1 MSGFVPQKIDK
12 EIISIRISTD
22 MLKKLDNLS
31 AKYEISRNEFINQC
45 IQYAIDHMD
54 DSNND

>member
-22 MLKKLDNLS
+22 MLKKLDKLS

-45 IQYAIDHMD
+45 IQYATDHME
-54 DSNND
+54 DSHNG

>member
-22 MLKKLDNLS
+22 MLKKLDYLS